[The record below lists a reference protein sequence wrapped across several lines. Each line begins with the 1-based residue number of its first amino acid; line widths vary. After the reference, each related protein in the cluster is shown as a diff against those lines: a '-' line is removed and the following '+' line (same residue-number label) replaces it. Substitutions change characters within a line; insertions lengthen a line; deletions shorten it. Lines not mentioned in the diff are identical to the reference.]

1 MENDWEYLHGGVD
14 PGQDENLNLVES
26 VAVTGR
32 EEADLEHRNNLSS
45 SKENGESSK
54 APQCLVG
61 MPLTHP
67 GFLKPLPCP
76 FLLGYSFQLKR
87 HC

>member
-1 MENDWEYLHGGVD
+1 MDNDWEYLHGGVD
-14 PGQDENLNLVES
+14 PGQDENLTLVES

-32 EEADLEHRNNLSS
+32 EEVDLEQRNNLSS
-45 SKENGESSK
+45 SKENDESSK
-54 APQCLVG
+54 ARQSLVG

-67 GFLKPLPCP
+67 GLLKPLPFP